1 MATEYERIDKL
12 MKALAGLISPHIECE
27 DTNTDDLDYRLDEVC
42 DRIDS
47 IESDFLQTDDLSDS
61 LPDNLLTS
69 DNWEDKTGI
78 NDEIADQVRQKFN
91 DDINEK
97 IRDFFDY
104 DGGGDIIVDVMNDHI
119 TGVFEDRIREEVQA
133 QLSPERLVSMF
144 IEGLTEAINGNKT
157 GRYTVTVRDS
167 E

>member
-27 DTNTDDLDYRLDEVC
+27 DIDIDDIDYRIDEVC

-47 IESDFLQTDDLSDS
+47 IESDFLQKDDISDS
-61 LPDNLLTS
+61 LPDNLITS
-69 DNWEDKTGI
+69 DNWESKTGI
-78 NDEIADQVRQKFN
+78 YDEIDDRVRSKLN
-91 DDINEK
+91 DDIGEY
-97 IRDFFDY
+97 IRDFFNY

-119 TGVFEDRIREEVQA
+119 TGVFEDRIREEVKA

-144 IEGLTEAINGNKT
+144 IEGLSEAINGNKD